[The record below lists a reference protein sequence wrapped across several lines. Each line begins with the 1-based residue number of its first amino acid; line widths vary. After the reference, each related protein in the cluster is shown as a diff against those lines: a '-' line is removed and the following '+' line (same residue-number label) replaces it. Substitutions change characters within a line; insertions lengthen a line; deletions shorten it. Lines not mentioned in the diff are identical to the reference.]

1 MMSSLVLFPTQ
12 PEGRTVAQQ
21 EDEMRALMQRL
32 REMRS
37 SRKREL
43 RRLRSEEADLCHT
56 LEEPEFAFGNEGSLP
71 SQEELNELRERLH
84 ALKHEKALRTYKF
97 RALQRERVAQLHLVG
112 AVPDTQF
119 EREIVDSPETFIISL
134 RNLEKAAAYL
144 QKLKELANARREEI
158 TALMKELNIFWDR
171 LDVPEE
177 QQLGHPTGLAA
188 EVIDTL
194 KELANARREE
204 ITALMKEL
212 NIFWDR
218 LDVPEEQQL
227 GHPTGLAAE
236 VIDTLKELAN
246 ARREE
251 ITALMKELNI
261 FWDRLDVP
269 EEQQLRHP
277 TGLAAEVIDTLEQ
290 EMHSHLKN
298 YRGSK
303 QEVFNCWGDKF
314 FGRITAQNE
323 ANSLQKEQEQLARAV
338 LMVESPDFP
347 GTTWFGR
354 FRPCS
359 SQLRLKEPGR
369 YVGRTICPSTATGS
383 KYTHKKESEK
393 LLNDSFA
400 CICCLI

>member
-1 MMSSLVLFPTQ
+1 MSSLVLFPTQ

-188 EVIDTL
+188 EVIDTRQRRHRGILLRHRSFVPSQEELHELRECLHTLKQKKL

-236 VIDTLKELAN
+236 VIDTRQ
-246 ARREE
+246 RRHRG
-251 ITALMKELNI
+251 IL
-261 FWDRLDVP
+261 
-269 EEQQLRHP
+269 LRHRSFVP
-277 TGLAAEVIDTLEQ
+277 SQEELHELRERLHTL
-290 EMHSHLKN
+290 
-298 YRGSK
+298 K
-303 QEVFNCWGDKF
+303 Q
-314 FGRITAQNE
+314 
-323 ANSLQKEQEQLARAV
+323 
-338 LMVESPDFP
+338 
-347 GTTWFGR
+347 
-354 FRPCS
+354 
-359 SQLRLKEPGR
+359 
-369 YVGRTICPSTATGS
+369 
-383 KYTHKKESEK
+383 KKV
-393 LLNDSFA
+393 
-400 CICCLI
+400 CIQY